1 MKGVLMTVMS
11 REMMEQTLPAL
22 ANGCFWRVSQNDQG
36 GLKIEARKKTMFGSR
51 RIGYVSFDWIP
62 DPSEVNIYAQ
72 AMQAVGDY
80 RK

>member
-1 MKGVLMTVMS
+1 
-11 REMMEQTLPAL
+11 
-22 ANGCFWRVSQNDQG
+22 
-36 GLKIEARKKTMFGSR
+36 LKIEARKKTMFGSR